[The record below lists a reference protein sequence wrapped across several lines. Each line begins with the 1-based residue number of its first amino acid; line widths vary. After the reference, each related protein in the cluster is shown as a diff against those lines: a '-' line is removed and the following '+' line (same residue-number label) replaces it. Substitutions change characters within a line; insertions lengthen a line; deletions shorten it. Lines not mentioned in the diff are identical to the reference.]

1 MSSFRVMGNCQD
13 GVSAILRKKI
23 IFSDI
28 SLALQIVC
36 LLLAFTK
43 TFTLNFLLVETGSH
57 LKSCSRNKHKLKL
70 NLTNS
75 KKRQGGT
82 SDKTLRALFLFI
94 SNTNDLQ
101 DTEI

>member
-1 MSSFRVMGNCQD
+1 MGNCQD

-57 LKSCSRNKHKLKL
+57 LKSYSRNKHKLKL

-75 KKRQGGT
+75 KKRQGGI
-82 SDKTLRALFLFI
+82 SDKTLRDLFLFI